1 MNTRRPTCL
10 GIGLILLSLALMTAA
25 CQPGMLLGPKYTP
38 TPKPTVTQTPTPDPV
53 ILAGNWKAKTGFGGV
68 DFTVASDG
76 KTINNVE
83 YTILIENA
91 LVINTSFAEYDFS
104 NYLFE
109 DTTMIG
115 QPPQQY
121 EIAFR
126 FEFNPDGK
134 TGTVTWE
141 GDLPSGKL
149 EGTSEML
156 KTD

>member
-10 GIGLILLSLALMTAA
+10 GLGLILLSLALMTAA

-38 TPKPTVTQTPTPDPV
+38 TPTPTITPTPTPDPV
-53 ILAGNWKAKTGFGGV
+53 ILAGNWKAKTDFGGV
-68 DFTVASDG
+68 DLTVAPDG
-76 KTINNVE
+76 KTINNVK
-83 YTILIENA
+83 YTFFIGND
-91 LVINTSFAEYDFS
+91 LVMNMSFAEYDFS

-115 QPPQQY
+115 QPPY

-126 FEFNPDGK
+126 FKFNLDGK

-149 EGTSEML
+149 EGFSEML
-156 KTD
+156 KTE